1 MRNRRIGALLLFLG
15 LLWLLY
21 VTLSLDPVRTGLA
34 LLLLAGGYW
43 LARSG
48 ARGVRGRFTGVVHLM
63 DREHKLEGFDL
74 SCAIA
79 DVKIDLSRAI
89 IPAGEHLI
97 RIDGLVGNVDIY
109 VPYDLAVSVNASVRA
124 GALNVMRTERGGA
137 GPGPAGVFETAGYG
151 EAVSKVKIAVTLLVG
166 DVNVRY
172 L

>member
-1 MRNRRIGALLLFLG
+1 MRNRRIGPLLPFLG

-21 VTLSLDPVRTGLA
+21 VTLHLDPVRTGMA
-34 LLLLAGGYW
+34 LVLLGGGYW

-48 ARGVRGRFTGVVHLM
+48 ARGRLTGVVHLM
-63 DREHKLEGFDL
+63 DREHKLKGIDL

-124 GALNVMRTERGGA
+124 GALNVMRTEGGA
-137 GPGPAGVFETAGYG
+137 AGSRGVFESAGYG

>member
-21 VTLSLDPVRTGLA
+21 VTLHLDPVRTGLGLA
-34 LLLLAGGYW
+34 LLAGGYW

-48 ARGVRGRFTGVVHLM
+48 ARGRFTCVIHLM
-63 DREHKLEGFDL
+63 DREHKLEAIDL

-137 GPGPAGVFETAGYG
+137 GSPAAGP
-151 EAVSKVKIAVTLLVG
+151 
-166 DVNVRY
+166 
-172 L
+172 